1 MLRNISRNLKMYFR
15 DKTSVFFSLL
25 AVLIVIVLYIL
36 FLAQVQMDSVTESTH
51 GLIDSKTI
59 SYLINSWI
67 LAGLLSI
74 TTVTSTLGAFGTMV
88 GDYEKKKM
96 MDFKSSPMNLW
107 EYPIAQIIAAFC
119 VGTIISLISFAIY
132 GGYICM
138 NTGYQFE
145 LEQIIKC
152 IGLICLSS
160 FMSAS
165 LMGLI
170 VSFLKTSSA
179 FSSVSLVIG
188 TVIGFV
194 NGLYVPIGTLPDTVQ
209 NVVKCLPFGHIASL
223 FRQVLM
229 IGSIDV
235 AFHGMS
241 KTVENHYMENYGV
254 YMKWGNKKI
263 TFEMS
268 CIFIII
274 IMVVSLGLFFISYNR
289 KKKEL

>member
-1 MLRNISRNLKMYFR
+1 MFRNISRNLKMYFR
-15 DKTSVFFSLL
+15 DRTSVFFSLL

-36 FLAQVQMDSVTESTH
+36 FLAQVQIDSVKENTN

-88 GDYEKKKM
+88 GDYEEKKM
-96 MDFKSSPMNLW
+96 MDFKSSPMKPW
-107 EYPIAQIIAAFC
+107 EYPITQILAAFC

-132 GGYICM
+132 GGYICLD
-138 NTGYQFE
+138 TGYRFE
-145 LEQIIKC
+145 LEQIVKC
-152 IGLICLSS
+152 VGLVLLSS

-165 LMGLI
+165 LMGLV
-170 VSFLKTSSA
+170 VSFLKTNSA

-194 NGLYVPIGTLPDTVQ
+194 NGLYVPMGTLPDIVQ
-209 NVVKCLPFGHIASL
+209 KMIKCLPFAHIASL

-229 IGSIDV
+229 KGAIDET
-235 AFHGMS
+235 FKDMS
-241 KTVENHYMENYGV
+241 QTVEDQYMENYGV
-254 YMKWGNKKI
+254 YLKWGSDNI
-263 TFEMS
+263 TFETS
-268 CIFIII
+268 CIFIIVV
-274 IMVVSLGLFFISYNR
+274 MVVSLGAFFVSYNR
-289 KKKEL
+289 KKKEV